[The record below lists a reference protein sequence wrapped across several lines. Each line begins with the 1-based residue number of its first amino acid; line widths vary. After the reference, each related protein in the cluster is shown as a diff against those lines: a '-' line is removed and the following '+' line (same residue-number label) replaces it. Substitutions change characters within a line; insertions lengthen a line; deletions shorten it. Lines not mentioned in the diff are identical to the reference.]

1 MIARLQLARQEH
13 DKAECRHH
21 GCIGDG
27 VLCSL
32 LIVVEQV
39 EQKQKAEYGNKQVSH
54 VQNDRRH
61 S

>member
-1 MIARLQLARQEH
+1 MARQEH
-13 DKAECRHH
+13 DEAECRHH
-21 GCIGDG
+21 GCVGDG

-32 LIVVEQV
+32 LIIVEQV